1 MKVVTMT
8 KEDYKRL
15 LEKRLERLAVDI
27 QDIANAHF
35 LATEMMKDG
44 IYEGDERKQEYYSKM
59 MDELTNRLESKN
71 EQVNRISYV
80 YRSMFFNPT
89 ML

>member
-71 EQVNRISYV
+71 EQVNRILYV

>member
-89 ML
+89 IL